1 MNDIDIKPGYKDC
14 RSRPL
19 HVTHHDGETP
29 PWTKHEAEKVLAKLP
44 SAMFGPS
51 AIGNLRPTAMA
62 STPPKTVVVLDAS
75 YGGPCAPAQVT
86 AAGLVEGWRLV
97 LIDPTSHL
105 NYVCIL
111 PRLAVLLGTN
121 VKPVRLSLQI
131 LTGLPSFSQTGYRQ
145 SYPTATYLI
154 SGLDEPVT
162 VYTNPSHHSRPRA
175 QLDHRLARGVEK
187 DGVLCFNYAVYALG
201 SRLPAPLDL
210 WDTPSSS
217 FNRTFACTSSRVLQ
231 APRLERVDL
240 SSLSSPASSSSDSAN
255 DANDITTVRTTAGR
269 EIRADL
275 VPRKLPVFLF
285 LSLRLLEDSWATY
298 SPVFCL
304 PPLPLLSRFIF
315 NSIIL
320 SSPPALDVP
329 ALHIILLPIP
339 LLPVPRSSFFVL
351 FFPIPACPH
360 PFLLCS
366 PSSSFRPNAKR
377 PTPPSCAHS
386 LVPNAAHL
394 AIAVLFY
401 FAYVWSNTDEGQRVR
416 EKEVGCSSRWGRGGW
431 GRLP

>member
-1 MNDIDIKPGYKDC
+1 M
-14 RSRPL
+14 
-19 HVTHHDGETP
+19 V
-29 PWTKHEAEKVLAKLP
+29 
-44 SAMFGPS
+44 SAR
-51 AIGNLRPTAMA
+51 AN
-62 STPPKTVVVLDAS
+62 TVVVLGAT
-75 YGGPCAPAQVT
+75 YCGARAAQII
-86 AAGLVEGWRLV
+86 AAELPEGWRLV
-97 LIDPTSHL
+97 PVDRNSHL
-105 NYVCIL
+105 NHVYIL
-111 PRLAVLLGTN
+111 PRLAVLPGHER
-121 VKPVRLSLQI
+121 KACS
-131 LTGLPSFSQTGYRQ
+131 S

-162 VYTNPSHHSRPRA
+162 VYIHPSHHSRPRA

-285 LSLRLLEDSWATY
+285 LSLRLLEDSWA
-298 SPVFCL
+298 
-304 PPLPLLSRFIF
+304 
-315 NSIIL
+315 
-320 SSPPALDVP
+320 
-329 ALHIILLPIP
+329 
-339 LLPVPRSSFFVL
+339 
-351 FFPIPACPH
+351 
-360 PFLLCS
+360 
-366 PSSSFRPNAKR
+366 SSFRPNAKR

-386 LVPNAAHL
+386 PVPNAAHL
-394 AIAVLFY
+394 AIAVLFH
-401 FAYVWSNTDEGQRVR
+401 FAYVWSNTDEGQRTARKVLETETR
-416 EKEVGCSSRWGRGGW
+416 FGVGCALEGMQVKFK
-431 GRLP
+431 PA